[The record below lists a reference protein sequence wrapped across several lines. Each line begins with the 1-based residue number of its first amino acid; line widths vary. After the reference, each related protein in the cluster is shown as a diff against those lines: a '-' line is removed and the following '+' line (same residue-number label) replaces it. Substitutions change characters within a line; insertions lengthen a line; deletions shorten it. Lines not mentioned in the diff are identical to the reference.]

1 MIEHVERM
9 RGLLEEIKAE
19 VRQLERVEV
28 EVRRQLEEALGRTP
42 DPARSTLQLACEL
55 AVIAL
60 EQRELADMIGRHE
73 NNRVGVLERAIVDAV
88 GILACEDLHG
98 DETTLAARQVFAD
111 LDIPG
116 LVMVSRCG
124 ECSEPIEGEPERC
137 PDCKAKLADNLISGL
152 EVGGEEELA

>member
-9 RGLLEEIKAE
+9 RGLLEEIEAE

-28 EVRRQLEEALGRTP
+28 EVRRQLEEAIGRTP

-55 AVIAL
+55 A
-60 EQRELADMIGRHE
+60 DMIGRHQA